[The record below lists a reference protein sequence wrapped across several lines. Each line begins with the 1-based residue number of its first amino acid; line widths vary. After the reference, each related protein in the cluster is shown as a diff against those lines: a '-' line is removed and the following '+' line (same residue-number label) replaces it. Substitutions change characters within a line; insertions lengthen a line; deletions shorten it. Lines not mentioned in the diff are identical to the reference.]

1 MARKKKKPEIPE
13 EIDINVVMP
22 RILIL
27 KNDEACLRSAER
39 IVELL
44 AQCCAAIIS
53 ANRDASIC
61 MGIVNHVYETNGT
74 LRVALATHT
83 PHDVDHFRMTMI
95 ALSTAYEE
103 IMGGHQIELVD
114 PVDFSGF
121 DVMRM
126 EGEVET
132 RPS

>member
-1 MARKKKKPEIPE
+1 MARKKKPVIPD

-22 RILIL
+22 RILIV

-39 IVELL
+39 LIEVLT
-44 AQCCAAIIS
+44 QCCAAIIS

-61 MGIVNHVYETNGT
+61 MGMVNHVYENNGV
-74 LRVALATHT
+74 LRVGLATHT

-114 PVDFSGF
+114 PVDFSGI
-121 DVMRM
+121 DVVRA
-126 EGEVET
+126 EVDNGP